1 LRKPLVWFFRVC
13 LTVSTIL
20 LVDDDLENRWA
31 LQQVLES
38 RGYRVVLAH
47 NGRDALRKVHA
58 EFPELVI
65 TDLEMPE
72 MDGGELCRRLKREAA
87 FPDLPVVLL
96 SSMPE
101 PTDRGGCWTAF
112 LRKPASIEALF
123 DAVDRFIAV
132 RLTCVQTPRV
142 PEHANVVRWPAIDSR
157 CWP

>member
-1 LRKPLVWFFRVC
+1 M
-13 LTVSTIL
+13 STIL

-101 PTDRGGCWTAF
+101 PTDRVSSEIG
-112 LRKPASIEALF
+112 
-123 DAVDRFIAV
+123 
-132 RLTCVQTPRV
+132 
-142 PEHANVVRWPAIDSR
+142 ANRSADLIRAEMQRRPTR
-157 CWP
+157 QR